1 MSSAGPRR
9 IALAGLVLSI
19 GGSITIAVGYL
30 RHGETQLTGIGVA
43 AAFAGLAITLVT
55 WGNHLMPAEQVTGP
69 REAFGDEGELAA
81 FERELHDPEVSRRSM
96 LRRGLVAAVGV
107 LGAAAVLPLRSLGP
121 APRRSLAV
129 TPWRAGK
136 RLVTDDGRPV
146 RAVDVPADGLV
157 TVFPEG
163 HPGSPDGQAVLI
175 RTAPGQLRPRPGR
188 ADWSPE
194 GLVAYSKLCTHAGC
208 PVGLYE
214 PENHTLLCPC
224 HQSTF
229 DVLDGARP
237 RSGPA
242 AVSLPQ
248 LPLHIDEGGFLVADG
263 DFSAP
268 VGPAY
273 WERP

>member
-1 MSSAGPRR
+1 MSDAPRR
-9 IALAGLVLSI
+9 IALAGIGLSI
-19 GGSITIAVGYL
+19 AGSITIAVGYL

-43 AAFAGLAITLVT
+43 AAFAGLAITLVA
-55 WGNHLMPAEQVTGP
+55 WGNYLMPAEQVTGD
-69 REAFGDEGELAA
+69 REPFGDVEEQAA
-81 FERELHDPEVSRRSM
+81 LERELHDPEMSRRSA

-107 LGAAAVLPLRSLGP
+107 LGAAAILPLRSLGP

-129 TPWRAGK
+129 TPWRSGT
-136 RLVTDDGRPV
+136 RLITDDGRPV
-146 RAVDVPADGLV
+146 RATEVPADGLV

-163 HPGSPDGQAVLI
+163 HPGSSDGQAVLI
-175 RTAPGQLRPRPGR
+175 RTTPGLLRPRPGR

-214 PENHTLLCPC
+214 PDSHTLLCPC
-224 HQSTF
+224 HQSVF

-248 LPLHIDEGGFLVADG
+248 LPLRIDADGYLVATG
-263 DFSAP
+263 DFSDP

>member
-1 MSSAGPRR
+1 M
-9 IALAGLVLSI
+9 ALLGIVLSI
-19 GGSITIAVGYL
+19 AGSVAIAVGYL
-30 RHGETQLTGIGVA
+30 RHGETQLIGIGVA

-69 REAFGDEGELAA
+69 REPFGDERELAA
-81 FERELHDPEVSRRSM
+81 LERELHDPEVSRRSL

-107 LGAAAVLPLRSLGP
+107 LGAAAILPLRSLGP

-136 RLVTDDGRPV
+136 RLITDDGRPV
-146 RAVDVPADGLV
+146 RAAEVPKDGLV

-163 HPGSPDGQAVLI
+163 HPGSSDGQAVLI
-175 RTAPGQLRPRPGR
+175 RTTPGLIHPRPGR
-188 ADWSPE
+188 GDWSPD

-214 PENHTLLCPC
+214 PETHTLLCPC
-224 HQSTF
+224 HQSVF

-248 LPLHIDEGGFLVADG
+248 LPLRIDDEGYLIATG

>member
-1 MSSAGPRR
+1 MSSGARR
-9 IALAGLVLSI
+9 VAMGGLGLSI
-19 GGSITIAVGYL
+19 LGSITIAIGYL
-30 RHGETQLTGIGVA
+30 RHGETQLIGIGVA
-43 AAFAGLAITLVT
+43 AAFAGIAITLVT

-69 REAFGDEGELAA
+69 REPFGDERELVA
-81 FERELHDPEVSRRSM
+81 FERELHDPEVSRRSV

-107 LGAAAVLPLRSLGP
+107 LGAAAILPLRSLGP

-129 TPWRAGK
+129 TPWRSGL
-136 RLVTDDGRPV
+136 RLITADGRPV
-146 RAVDVPADGLV
+146 RVADVPKDGLV

-163 HPGSPDGQAVLI
+163 HPGSSDGQAVLI
-175 RTAPGQLRPRPGR
+175 RTNPGLLRPRPGR
-188 ADWSPE
+188 EGWAPD

-214 PENHTLLCPC
+214 PQSHTLLCPC
-224 HQSTF
+224 HQSRF

-237 RSGPA
+237 TSGPA

-248 LPLHIDEGGFLVADG
+248 LPLRIDADGHLVATG
-263 DFSAP
+263 DFSDP